1 MYAYWL
7 IEVVKE
13 KNNFCREG
21 AVQVLQGGDWTDAL
35 LVLTLDNV
43 LDVYED
49 ASRNI
54 RIDQVDISSSFLS
67 SQLEKKFRLVCN
79 H

>member
-13 KNNFCREG
+13 KHNFCREG

-67 SQLEKKFRLVCN
+67 SQLEKQWPSLD
-79 H
+79 